1 MQKVKVAIYCRVSTT
16 EQDVTVQEKICQEYA
31 ERNKIEVYRV
41 YMDTGI
47 SGMKDSR
54 PEFNKLLQDMRLMRF
69 NCIMV
74 TKLDR
79 IGRSLQHIL
88 SLFDEFSKLGVH
100 FIACTQSIDTSN
112 ATGKLQLHIFGA
124 FAEFERNIIS
134 ERTREGLRF
143 AKNVGKRGRDNK
155 PRKKRGVLRQ
165 SLKLV
170 ENGYR

>member
-1 MQKVKVAIYCRVSTT
+1 MKVAIYARVSTI
-16 EQDVTVQEKICQEYA
+16 EQDATVQEKICREYA
-31 ERNKIEVYRV
+31 TRNQIEIYRV
-41 YMDTGI
+41 YTDSGI

-54 PEFNKLLQDMRLMRF
+54 PAFNELLKDMRLMRF
-69 NCIMV
+69 NGIMV

-100 FIACTQSIDTSN
+100 FIACTQSIDTSC

-134 ERTREGLRF
+134 ERTREGLQF
-143 AKNVGKRGRDNK
+143 AKNVGKRGVDKRT
-155 PRKKRGVLRQ
+155 RKKRGVLRQ
-165 SLKLV
+165 PLNMV
-170 ENGYR
+170 QNGHG